1 VDEKT
6 ESHGNCCY
14 MVLDRL
20 HVVAAVFLYV
30 VAYFPDLGSVGYYDC
45 CSRSKDVGKFFFL
58 FHIYLPP
65 QIPGYS
71 NSLSNFSSP
80 TFFLTHF
87 SLLPAVRKRLM

>member
-1 VDEKT
+1 
-6 ESHGNCCY
+6 

-65 QIPGYS
+65 NPWLLQL
-71 NSLSNFSSP
+71 SLSNFSSP
-80 TFFLTHF
+80 TFFLAHF
-87 SLLPAVRKRLM
+87 SLLPAVRQLLM